1 MHTPERKLP
10 VLGKGGEL
18 PAERSYSIG
27 LAEAVGEESDAKWRY
42 QQVVPKAKSA
52 GKLFSTSGASLRFQ
66 TVTNISSLQH
76 AWLQSAASPIFLTS
90 YDIRL
95 RARRA

>member
-1 MHTPERKLP
+1 MHTQERKLP

-42 QQVVPKAKSA
+42 QQVVPLT
-52 GKLFSTSGASLRFQ
+52 GICSTPRSNPPRPISIQRFLTPYNIVHYQNARAAVYYESSLRALW
-66 TVTNISSLQH
+66 I
-76 AWLQSAASPIFLTS
+76 
-90 YDIRL
+90 IRGEP
-95 RARRA
+95 